1 MFGFKSKQKGTNK
14 EESRTMVES
23 VRLPNNPAALIQE
36 QEEDEMLD
44 PKVATY
50 AALGQ
55 INEGF
60 SNVFSG
66 LKALKAAGIILPALS
81 EEQIDWRIKEA
92 RGFLAIL
99 NHSITNAL
107 SEIEESDVSR
117 YRAEA
122 AQKQ

>member
-1 MFGFKSKQKGTNK
+1 
-14 EESRTMVES
+14 MVES

-92 RGFLAIL
+92 RGFQAIL